1 MGKNTSRKAFVA
13 VLVLNVI
20 ACLAGP
26 IAHIITGQSQ
36 PVVHVIGFA
45 IGIAVTVFAVIM
57 NQKEKKAAAAARRQ
71 RIYA

>member
-1 MGKNTSRKAFVA
+1 MGKSKAIVT
-13 VLVLNVI
+13 VLILNVI

-36 PVVHVIGFA
+36 PVVHAIGFA
-45 IGIAVTVFAVIM
+45 LGIAVTVFAVIM
-57 NQKEKKAAAAARRQ
+57 NQREKKAAAAARRK